1 MHPNFL
7 CRDEE
12 GPAYHGKYRA
22 RAEKIT
28 QSIEERSVF
37 EIMIVL
43 LGEFFGWNNQ
53 LDGNKLVTFS
63 LKSRYDLRNLRGK
76 KKRKRNTSFLSTPL
90 QMYRDKTKESKRLM
104 G

>member
-1 MHPNFL
+1 MYLSMHPNFL
-7 CRDEE
+7 CRDE
-12 GPAYHGKYRA
+12 GPAYHRKYRA
-22 RAEKIT
+22 RAEKVT

-63 LKSRYDLRNLRGK
+63 LKSRYNLRNLRK
-76 KKRKRNTSFLSTPL
+76 KKEEKKHIIPINTITNV
-90 QMYRDKTKESKRLM
+90 QRQD
-104 G
+104 